1 MLEEHKKIHLLLAA
15 PSMAWNHSILLL
27 FLLLVISPLSDG
39 AIDRV
44 HNLRIHKVN
53 IHSPVAFGFLPKG
66 LPVPPSAPSKRHN
79 DHREGEGPVS
89 SAKDGGDREV
99 HP

>member
-1 MLEEHKKIHLLLAA
+1 
-15 PSMAWNHSILLL
+15 
-27 FLLLVISPLSDG
+27 
-39 AIDRV
+39 
-44 HNLRIHKVN
+44 
-53 IHSPVAFGFLPKG
+53 VAFGFLPKG